1 LALGQSSGLLLR
13 LLAPVSGRDWTPT
26 PCERD
31 STTAVTLAVTPGHRQ
46 CDLVSTLAR
55 SIVTETN
62 VSPVFFDQ
70 IQTQVDLDASSAALS
85 RAAGH

>member
-1 LALGQSSGLLLR
+1 
-13 LLAPVSGRDWTPT
+13 
-26 PCERD
+26 
-31 STTAVTLAVTPGHRQ
+31 VTLAVTPGHRQ
-46 CDLVSTLAR
+46 RDLVSTLAR

>member
-1 LALGQSSGLLLR
+1 
-13 LLAPVSGRDWTPT
+13 
-26 PCERD
+26 
-31 STTAVTLAVTPGHRQ
+31 VTLAVTPGHRQ

-85 RAAGH
+85 RSAGHLL